1 MTTLAE
7 VFDSLKYRID
17 VSPIT
22 GTRMYYN
29 SAGQLHREDGPAV
42 EYPSGTV
49 EWCQNGVLHR
59 EGGPAVIGSNGRHFE
74 WFQNGVLHRTDGP
87 AVEYAD
93 GNKEWWINGVEYTK
107 QEYRTQLKALG
118 HTV

>member
-1 MTTLAE
+1 MTTEAE
-7 VFDSLKYRID
+7 LFETLKYHVD
-17 VSPIT
+17 VSPRT
-22 GTRMYYN
+22 GTRRYYN
-29 SAGQLHREDGPAV
+29 SKGQLHREEGPAV
-42 EYPSGTV
+42 VFSGGSC
-49 EWCQNGVLHR
+49 EW
-59 EGGPAVIGSNGRHFE
+59 
-74 WFQNGVLHRTDGP
+74 WQNGVLHRTDGP

>member
-7 VFDSLKYRID
+7 VFDALKYRID

-22 GTRMYYN
+22 GRRMYYN

-49 EWCQNGVLHR
+49 EW
-59 EGGPAVIGSNGRHFE
+59 
-74 WFQNGVLHRTDGP
+74 WQNGVLHRTDGP